1 MNDYQPTTTE
11 LIVRLANTGNAL
23 FEGGLIDQ
31 ASLTEFIAACDRM
44 RLLDAQL
51 ETERESRR
59 KENEFIGKA
68 IEGMALRL
76 AECNSRLSAQVNDA
90 KMEANLLRLRMA
102 EGEQNIG
109 PNARKGNE

>member
-44 RLLDAQL
+44 RLLDSLLAR
-51 ETERESRR
+51 ERESRR
-59 KENEFIGKA
+59 EENEFIGKA
-68 IEGMALRL
+68 IENMALRL
-76 AECNSRLSAQVNDA
+76 ADCNARLKAEVNDA
-90 KMEANLLRLRMA
+90 KMEAHLLRLRMA

-109 PNARKGNE
+109 PNARKGHE